1 MNTEHNV
8 SLLTSP
14 FSLNRAARR
23 QMKKAI
29 KLPRTPSRQE
39 AANLILGGYEKSEE
53 PAKVN
58 IPRAFDSERVVE
70 GLHE

>member
-1 MNTEHNV
+1 
-8 SLLTSP
+8 
-14 FSLNRAARR
+14 
-23 QMKKAI
+23 MKKAI